1 MAGEDMS
8 LARNFTIVGA
18 ATLASRVTGFVRD
31 MLVAAVLGAT
41 AVADAYVAA
50 FLIPNL
56 FRRLVGEGAFNAAF
70 VPIFARRESEGGPQS
85 AESFAESALSLMLG
99 VGLLIL
105 LAAEFF
111 MPAIIGTV
119 APGFDATSAKF
130 ADAVAF
136 GQVMF
141 PFVAIVL
148 IMAVFSG
155 TLNALG
161 RYVVAAWAPVL
172 LNIFLIGAL
181 IYALSAGFR
190 GSREAGFVLVWTV
203 LFGGLVI
210 LAIVAGSVWMSGYR
224 LMPFRFR
231 YDADV
236 RRLFIMALPGI
247 AIAGAGHINVVV
259 AAQLASSIPS
269 AVSWLYF
276 AERIFQL
283 PLGFVASAIGVVLLP
298 AVARH
303 MANGDARAARATES
317 RALEFGLL
325 ITLPAAIGLALMA
338 KPIVSVLYERGAFTA
353 ADANAVAAVLRALA
367 FGLPAFVLVKVF
379 LPAFL
384 AREDMKGPLIAALLG
399 VVANVIVALAL
410 MPRMGPVAA
419 AIGVSVSAVVNALTL
434 YILLVRHGRFR
445 PDATARK
452 RLPRVLLTSLIT
464 GLVIAGLVEVTRSWL
479 KTDVNSALRFSV
491 LIAVCG
497 LAVIAH
503 GLLAHV
509 LKAADFSQ
517 IRNALRR
524 TPQIS

>member
-1 MAGEDMS
+1 MS
-8 LARNFTIVGA
+8 LARNFTIVGS

-70 VPIFARRESEGGPQS
+70 VPIFARREQEGGSKS
-85 AESFAESALSLMLG
+85 AEAFAESALSLMLG
-99 VGLLIL
+99 VGLFIL

-119 APGFDATSAKF
+119 APGFDAGSVKF

-136 GQVMF
+136 GQIMF

-148 IMAVFSG
+148 ITAVFSG

-161 RYVVAAWAPVL
+161 RYAIASWAPVL

-181 IYALSAGFR
+181 LYALSAGLR
-190 GSREAGFVLVWTV
+190 GSRDAGFVLVWTV
-203 LFGGLVI
+203 LAAGLVN
-210 LAIVAGSVWMSGYR
+210 LAIVAATVWMSGYR
-224 LMPFRFR
+224 LTPFRLRF
-231 YDADV
+231 DADV
-236 RRLFIMALPGI
+236 RRLFIIALPGI

-303 MANGDARAARATES
+303 MASGNAKGARATES

-399 VVANVIVALAL
+399 VVTNVIVALAL

-419 AIGVSVSAVVNALTL
+419 AIGVSVSALVNALTL

-445 PDATARK
+445 PDATARQ
-452 RLPRVLLTSLIT
+452 RLPRVLLVSLLT
-464 GLVIAGLVEVTRSWL
+464 GLVIAGLVEVTRPWL
-479 KTDVNSALRFSV
+479 KTDVSSAIRFAV
-491 LIAVCG
+491 LLGVCG
-497 LAVIAH
+497 LSALIH
-503 GLLAHV
+503 GALAHL
-509 LKAADFSQ
+509 LKAADFNQ
-517 IRNALRR
+517 IVQAFRR
-524 TPQIS
+524 TPASV